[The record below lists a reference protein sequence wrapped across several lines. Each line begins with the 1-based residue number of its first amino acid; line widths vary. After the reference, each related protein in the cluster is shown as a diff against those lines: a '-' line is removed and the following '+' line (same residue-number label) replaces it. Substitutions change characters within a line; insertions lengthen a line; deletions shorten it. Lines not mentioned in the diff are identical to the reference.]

1 MARLETLLVHR
12 YHCVVTEG
20 SGEPL
25 QVNPLFI
32 VSVEPTEAVPETVK
46 VPVADGNAPTAAVA
60 AEKTEFD
67 ETVLVAISATLMYLP
82 AWVVG
87 TFHEIA
93 TAPEIADQLDASV
106 LVWFEQEYH

>member
-60 AEKTEFD
+60 VEKAGVEVM
-67 ETVLVAISATLMYLP
+67 VLVAVTRMRI
-82 AWVVG
+82 
-87 TFHEIA
+87 
-93 TAPEIADQLDASV
+93 
-106 LVWFEQEYH
+106 